1 MATALSQSL
10 AVQAIKL
17 VPNGRFSTSSPRFER
32 PVGRF
37 PHRLRR
43 SLILRASNETSSSA
57 PSGGVGGATSVE
69 LLEPEH
75 EEQLAEVARLL
86 SVATSPSWSVGNG
99 SGSADLRLG
108 EAAAGELVRQ
118 LDTAG
123 RAALL
128 TALFPGCA
136 CSFCRRCTPLVS
148 SFDPYASVLRDLSP
162 SRRPIRGLVRTTP
175 HTPHPIFVSG
185 LIPVLL
191 PWAATEKHDAA
202 QQQAAGGGREP
213 RRRACRPHC
222 PTEKHDAAQE
232 FQAADVNHD
241 GALACPI
248 GVSVPIPRSVARF
261 RCHSCRFPFPLA
273 ATEKHDVTQ
282 EFQAADVNHDGVLD
296 AREFATYVEA
306 QNAKMAA
313 ADRPLNLHQLGL
325 LATRSAIG
333 ATRPALRYRLDFVP
347 LFRRVLLPLTS
358 TSFSSP
364 LPSSSLLP
372 LPLPSHAA
380 GNIGFGVTDNTIML
394 IAGDIIEGTLGAAFG
409 ISTLMAAGLGNAV
422 SDIVGTVFREYIEG
436 ATGRFLPDVNF
447 SSKQLADSRAR
458 WAETGGA
465 TVGVTIGCLMGL
477 APLLVLPQRSCR
489 SGGEGGEAASAAG
502 VPVPVATVAQVA
514 YEEGF
519 TAATAAFGTADEAV
533 QVKIGDLSNTASA
546 GASATA
552 GAAFTQGATAHASI
566 SAAHWMGPSPSF
578 RPPLAGAV
586 GERGGLGVALL
597 LTLSAFNVARR
608 VRRVF
613 MREGERRG
621 AERVGYEESQT

>member
-10 AVQAIKL
+10 AVQAIKV
-17 VPNGRFSTSSPRFER
+17 VPNGRFSTFSPRFER
-32 PVGRF
+32 PAGRF
-37 PHRLRR
+37 PHRPRR

-57 PSGGVGGATSVE
+57 PSGGEGGATSVE

-86 SVATSPSWSVGNG
+86 SVATSPSGSVGNG
-99 SGSADLRLG
+99 SGGANLRLG

-136 CSFCRRCTPLVS
+136 CSFSRRCNPLVS
-148 SFDPYASVLRDLSP
+148 SVDTHASVPLSFATSVRLVVLFVPACSP
-162 SRRPIRGLVRTTP
+162 SPI
-175 HTPHPIFVSG
+175 TPHPILASG
-185 LIPVLL
+185 LIPAPSLSH
-191 PWAATEKHDAA
+191 AATERHDAA
-202 QQQAAGGGREP
+202 
-213 RRRACRPHC
+213 
-222 PTEKHDAAQE
+222 
-232 FQAADVNHD
+232 
-241 GALACPI
+241 
-248 GVSVPIPRSVARF
+248 
-261 RCHSCRFPFPLA
+261 
-273 ATEKHDVTQ
+273 Q

-333 ATRPALRYRLDFVP
+333 
-347 LFRRVLLPLTS
+347 
-358 TSFSSP
+358 
-364 LPSSSLLP
+364 
-372 LPLPSHAA
+372 
-380 GNIGFGVTDNTIML
+380 NIGFGVTDNTIML

-409 ISTLMAAGLGNAV
+409 ISTLMQGSGAGHAVADIVLTFKSTQKSALYPSQQGSGAGHAVADIVLTFKSTQKSALYPSQQGSGAGHAVADIVLTFKSTQKSALYPSQQGSGAGHAVADIAAGLGNAV

-465 TVGVTIGCLMGL
+465 TVGG
-477 APLLVLPQRSCR
+477 AR
-489 SGGEGGEAASAAG
+489 EGGAASAAAAAG

-514 YEEGF
+514 CEEGL
-519 TAATAAFGTADEAV
+519 TDVAAAGAADKALEE
-533 QVKIGDLSNTASA
+533 KIGDL
-546 GASATA
+546 GKTA
-552 GAAFTQGATAHASI
+552 GATGGGLRGAFTQGATAHASI

-578 RPPLAGAV
+578 RPSLAGAV
-586 GERGGLGVALL
+586 EERGGLGVALL
-597 LTLSAFNVARR
+597 LALSAFNVARR
-608 VRRVF
+608 VRGVF
-613 MREGERRG
+613 MRREGERRDG
-621 AERVGYEESQT
+621 ERVGDEERQS

>member
-10 AVQAIKL
+10 AVQAIKV
-17 VPNGRFSTSSPRFER
+17 VPNGRFSTFSPRFER
-32 PVGRF
+32 PAGRF
-37 PHRLRR
+37 PHRPRR

-57 PSGGVGGATSVE
+57 PSGGEGGATSVE

-86 SVATSPSWSVGNG
+86 SVATSPSGSVGNG
-99 SGSADLRLG
+99 SGGANLRLG

-128 TALFPGCA
+128 TALFPG
-136 CSFCRRCTPLVS
+136 S
-148 SFDPYASVLRDLSP
+148 
-162 SRRPIRGLVRTTP
+162 
-175 HTPHPIFVSG
+175 
-185 LIPVLL
+185 
-191 PWAATEKHDAA
+191 TERHDAA
-202 QQQAAGGGREP
+202 
-213 RRRACRPHC
+213 
-222 PTEKHDAAQE
+222 
-232 FQAADVNHD
+232 
-241 GALACPI
+241 
-248 GVSVPIPRSVARF
+248 
-261 RCHSCRFPFPLA
+261 
-273 ATEKHDVTQ
+273 Q

-325 LATRSAIG
+325 LATRSAI
-333 ATRPALRYRLDFVP
+333 
-347 LFRRVLLPLTS
+347 
-358 TSFSSP
+358 
-364 LPSSSLLP
+364 
-372 LPLPSHAA
+372 

-477 APLLVLPQRSCR
+477 APLLVLPQRKCH
-489 SGGEGGEAASAAG
+489 SGGEGGGAASAAAAAG

-514 YEEGF
+514 CEEGL
-519 TAATAAFGTADEAV
+519 TDVAAAGAADKALEE
-533 QVKIGDLSNTASA
+533 KIGDL
-546 GASATA
+546 GKTA
-552 GAAFTQGATAHASI
+552 GATGGGLRGAFTQGATAHASI

-578 RPPLAGAV
+578 RPSLAGAV
-586 GERGGLGVALL
+586 EERGGLGVALL
-597 LTLSAFNVARR
+597 LALSAFNVARR
-608 VRRVF
+608 VRGVF
-613 MREGERRG
+613 MRREGERRDG
-621 AERVGYEESQT
+621 ERVGDEERQS

>member
-10 AVQAIKL
+10 AVQAIKV
-17 VPNGRFSTSSPRFER
+17 VPNGRFSTFSPRFER

-57 PSGGVGGATSVE
+57 PSVGEGGATSVE

-86 SVATSPSWSVGNG
+86 SVATSPSGSVGNG
-99 SGSADLRLG
+99 SGGADLRLG

-136 CSFCRRCTPLVS
+136 CSFFRRCNPLVS
-148 SFDPYASVLRDLSP
+148 SVDPHASVPLSFATSVRLVVLFVPACSP
-162 SRRPIRGLVRTTP
+162 SPI
-175 HTPHPIFVSG
+175 TPHPILASG
-185 LIPVLL
+185 LIPAPSLSH
-191 PWAATEKHDAA
+191 AATEKHDAA
-202 QQQAAGGGREP
+202 
-213 RRRACRPHC
+213 
-222 PTEKHDAAQE
+222 
-232 FQAADVNHD
+232 
-241 GALACPI
+241 
-248 GVSVPIPRSVARF
+248 
-261 RCHSCRFPFPLA
+261 
-273 ATEKHDVTQ
+273 Q

-325 LATRSAIG
+325 LATRSA
-333 ATRPALRYRLDFVP
+333 L
-347 LFRRVLLPLTS
+347 
-358 TSFSSP
+358 
-364 LPSSSLLP
+364 
-372 LPLPSHAA
+372 

-477 APLLVLPQRSCR
+477 APLLVLPQRKCH
-489 SGGEGGEAASAAG
+489 SGGEGGGPASAAAAAG
-502 VPVPVATVAQVA
+502 VPVPVATVALVA
-514 YEEGF
+514 CEEGL
-519 TAATAAFGTADEAV
+519 TDVAAAGAADKAV
-533 QVKIGDLSNTASA
+533 EEKIGDL
-546 GASATA
+546 GKTA
-552 GAAFTQGATAHASI
+552 GATGGGMRGAFTQSATAHASI

-578 RPPLAGAV
+578 RPSLAGAAE
-586 GERGGLGVALL
+586 ERGGLGVALL
-597 LTLSAFNVARR
+597 LALSAFNVARR
-608 VRRVF
+608 VRGVF
-613 MREGERRG
+613 MRREGERRDG
-621 AERVGYEESQT
+621 ERVGDEERQS